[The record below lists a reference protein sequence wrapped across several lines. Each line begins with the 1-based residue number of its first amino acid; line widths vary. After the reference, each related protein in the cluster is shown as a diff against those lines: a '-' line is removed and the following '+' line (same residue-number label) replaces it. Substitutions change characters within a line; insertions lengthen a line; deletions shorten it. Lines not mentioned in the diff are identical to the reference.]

1 MSHTD
6 RVREALEARILGA
19 PTSQSGIASLDAAL
33 ALQFR
38 LHYHLFGNGLKPE
51 VARVLLKECTRLDT
65 SMNESITM
73 VAAAASDPGATSI
86 VEKTLY
92 NAMAAVQFYN
102 GDSQGAQ
109 KSLAKAQAA
118 ERPAGKSYRSFL
130 RLLELENLYY
140 SGLVLDDS
148 AKAAQLYA
156 QRVLKCIT
164 KIPSA
169 SQGLLHSYLRLIARA
184 IGTSGAG
191 IASLKQMCERVG
203 ASTPLVCYLYLL
215 TGNVDASDDAQL
227 LEIAG
232 KALAGAKF
240 PMASES
246 NSTLLEQTHVLLQ
259 VYFQSM
265 QGSTH
270 LIDTDKWHTLI
281 ITSIKSTFQS
291 KYVARAAMAFFG
303 VTGNTPEA
311 ILNFNNYL
319 KYSNKERELAKTDS
333 VDKFIDPVAII
344 DSITFILQRSAPRD
358 NIDKLYDFDATAALL
373 KTNLDEFYGAYHLQY
388 IDARESLQYL
398 SNGTRLVLPRST
410 CQALIQSWE
419 TLYSIR
425 ARQLE
430 YMLSNELSSY
440 LCNAMALTAPEDKA
454 EDQVLN
460 LQFQYAYCLAQQ
472 RQIEPCID
480 FLENAVLEAA
490 PMFYKAWHL
499 LALCRSIQEDKEVS
513 YKIICSVLNA
523 LEQEF
528 TTSNYSGVKHEDKW
542 QYINM
547 KITEIHLINEIFG
560 TPEALESMPELFT
573 VYNNLFDESK
583 SENKKTEN
591 MPFNKTK
598 EYLLQSIWLLA
609 AQLYMNGE
617 EHIDDARGAIREAR
631 KVAKEFT
638 NVNISV
644 ADGQLLF
651 RQGEFKAALKLFEE
665 ALYYDDLNADAIIGF
680 AQLVFPDETTNSA
693 SEQQLVDY
701 CRLSD
706 GTENPV
712 TPKFDAVEYDKFF
725 GNRVDKSAVFARLKL
740 LIDCALIKSVD
751 AYFSPEIWWYLSL
764 IHEKYG
770 NREMKDTLLNCIKNK
785 ETCPLRPF
793 RFCDY

>member
-1 MSHTD
+1 MTQID
-6 RVREALEARILGA
+6 KVREALEARILGA
-19 PTSQSGIASLDAAL
+19 PTSQSGIAPLDAAL

-38 LHYHLFGNGLKPE
+38 LHYHLFGAGLKPE
-51 VARVLLKECTRLDT
+51 VARVLLRECTRLDT
-65 SMNESITM
+65 AMNESIAM
-73 VAAAASDPGATSI
+73 LSAVATDPGAANI

-102 GDSQGAQ
+102 GDSTSAKVSLQKAQ
-109 KSLAKAQAA
+109 KVA
-118 ERPAGKSYRSFL
+118 RPEGKSYRSFL

-140 SGLVLDDS
+140 SGLVLDDNV
-148 AKAAQLYA
+148 KAAQLYS

-169 SQGLLHSYLRLIARA
+169 SQGLLHSYLRLIAKE
-184 IGTSGAG
+184 IGKNMNVS
-191 IASLKQMCERVG
+191 SLKQMCDVVG

-215 TGNVDASDDAQL
+215 SGNMNSEDDAQL

-232 KALAGAKF
+232 KAVAAAKF
-240 PMASES
+240 PMATES
-246 NSTLLEQTHVLLQ
+246 NSTLLEQMHVLLQ
-259 VYFQSM
+259 WYFHM
-265 QGSTH
+265 MHNRTHHISTE
-270 LIDTDKWHTLI
+270 KWHPLVVA
-281 ITSIKSTFQS
+281 SIKATFQS

-303 VTGNTPEA
+303 VTGNTTEA
-311 ILNFNNYL
+311 VLNFNNYL
-319 KYSNKERELAKTDS
+319 KYSNKERELAKSDS
-333 VDKFIDPVAII
+333 VDKFIDPVAVI
-344 DSITFILQRSAPRD
+344 DSMTFILQRSSAQD
-358 NIDKLYDFDATAALL
+358 NIDKLYDFDTTTNLL
-373 KTNLDEFYGAYHLQY
+373 KNNLDEFYTAYALKY

-398 SNGTRLVLPRST
+398 SNGTRLILPQST
-410 CQALIQSWE
+410 CQVLVQSWD

-425 ARQLE
+425 SNQLD

-440 LCNAMALTAPEDKA
+440 LCNTMAVTAPEDKTQ
-454 EDQVLN
+454 DQVLN

-490 PMFYKAWHL
+490 PMLYKAWHL

-560 TPEALESMPELFT
+560 TAEALESMPELFS
-573 VYNNLFDESK
+573 VYNKLFDADAKEKTTTKPSFSK
-583 SENKKTEN
+583 S
-591 MPFNKTK
+591 K

-617 EHIDDARGAIREAR
+617 EHIEDARGAIREAR
-631 KVAKEFT
+631 KVTKDFT
-638 NVNISV
+638 NVNIAV

-651 RQGEFKAALKLFEE
+651 RQGDFKAALKQFED
-665 ALYYDDLNADAIIGF
+665 ALYHDDLNADAIIGF

-701 CRLSD
+701 CKLSD
-706 GTENPV
+706 GTENPSA
-712 TPKFDAVEYDKFF
+712 PKFDADEYDKFF

-740 LIDCALIKSVD
+740 LIDCALVKSVE

-770 NREMKDTLLNCIKNK
+770 NKEMKDTLLNCIKNK

>member
-1 MSHTD
+1 MTQID
-6 RVREALEARILGA
+6 KVREALEARILGA
-19 PTSQSGIASLDAAL
+19 PTSQSGIAPLDAAL

-38 LHYHLFGNGLKPE
+38 LHYHLFGAGLKPE
-51 VARVLLKECTRLDT
+51 VARVLLRECTRLDT
-65 SMNESITM
+65 AMNESIAM
-73 VAAAASDPGATSI
+73 LSAVATDPGAANI

-102 GDSQGAQ
+102 GDSTSAKVSLQKAQ
-109 KSLAKAQAA
+109 KVA
-118 ERPAGKSYRSFL
+118 RPEGKSYRSFL

-140 SGLVLDDS
+140 SGLVLDDNV
-148 AKAAQLYA
+148 KAAQLYS

-169 SQGLLHSYLRLIARA
+169 SQGLLHSYLRLIAKE
-184 IGTSGAG
+184 IGKNMNVS
-191 IASLKQMCERVG
+191 SLKQMCDVVG

-215 TGNVDASDDAQL
+215 SGNMNSEDDAQL

-232 KALAGAKF
+232 KAVAAAKF
-240 PMASES
+240 PMATKS
-246 NSTLLEQTHVLLQ
+246 NSTLLEQMHVLLQ
-259 VYFQSM
+259 WYFHM
-265 QGSTH
+265 MRNRTHHISTE
-270 LIDTDKWHTLI
+270 KWHPLVVA
-281 ITSIKSTFQS
+281 SIKATFQS

-303 VTGNTPEA
+303 VTGNTTEA
-311 ILNFNNYL
+311 VLNFNNYL
-319 KYSNKERELAKTDS
+319 KYSNKERELAKSDS
-333 VDKFIDPVAII
+333 VDKFIDPVAVI
-344 DSITFILQRSAPRD
+344 DSMTFILQRSSAQD
-358 NIDKLYDFDATAALL
+358 NIDKLYDFDTTTNLL
-373 KTNLDEFYGAYHLQY
+373 KNNLDEFYTAYALKY

-398 SNGTRLVLPRST
+398 SNGTRLILPQST
-410 CQALIQSWE
+410 CQVLVQSWD

-425 ARQLE
+425 SNQLD

-440 LCNAMALTAPEDKA
+440 LCNTMAVTAPEDKTQ
-454 EDQVLN
+454 DQVLN

-490 PMFYKAWHL
+490 PMLYKAWHL

-560 TPEALESMPELFT
+560 TAEALESMPELFS
-573 VYNNLFDESK
+573 VYNKLFDADAKEKTTTKPSFSK
-583 SENKKTEN
+583 S
-591 MPFNKTK
+591 K

-617 EHIDDARGAIREAR
+617 EHIEDARGAIREAR
-631 KVAKEFT
+631 KVTKDFT
-638 NVNISV
+638 NVNIAV

-651 RQGEFKAALKLFEE
+651 RQGDFKAALKQFED
-665 ALYYDDLNADAIIGF
+665 ALYHDDLNADAIIGF

-701 CRLSD
+701 CKLSD
-706 GTENPV
+706 GTENPSA
-712 TPKFDAVEYDKFF
+712 PKFDADEYDKFF

-740 LIDCALIKSVD
+740 LIDCALVKSVE

-770 NREMKDTLLNCIKNK
+770 NKEMKDTLLNCIKNK

>member
-1 MSHTD
+1 MTQID
-6 RVREALEARILGA
+6 KVREALEARILGA
-19 PTSQSGIASLDAAL
+19 PTSQSGIAPLDAAL

-38 LHYHLFGNGLKPE
+38 LHYHLFGAGLKPE
-51 VARVLLKECTRLDT
+51 VARVLLRECTRLDT
-65 SMNESITM
+65 AMNESIAM
-73 VAAAASDPGATSI
+73 LSAVATDPGAANI

-102 GDSQGAQ
+102 GDSTSAKVSLQKAQ
-109 KSLAKAQAA
+109 KVA
-118 ERPAGKSYRSFL
+118 RPEGKSYRSFL

-140 SGLVLDDS
+140 SGLVLDDNV
-148 AKAAQLYA
+148 KAAQLYS

-169 SQGLLHSYLRLIARA
+169 SQGLLHSYLRLIAKE
-184 IGTSGAG
+184 IGKNMNVS
-191 IASLKQMCERVG
+191 SLKQMCDVVG

-215 TGNVDASDDAQL
+215 SGNMNSEDDAQL

-232 KALAGAKF
+232 KAVAAAKF
-240 PMASES
+240 PMATKS
-246 NSTLLEQTHVLLQ
+246 NSTLLEQMHVLLQ
-259 VYFQSM
+259 WYFHM
-265 QGSTH
+265 MRNRTHHISTE
-270 LIDTDKWHTLI
+270 KWHPLVVA
-281 ITSIKSTFQS
+281 SIKATFQS

-303 VTGNTPEA
+303 VTGNTTEA
-311 ILNFNNYL
+311 VLNFNNYL
-319 KYSNKERELAKTDS
+319 KYSNKERELAKSDS
-333 VDKFIDPVAII
+333 VDKFIDPVAVI
-344 DSITFILQRSAPRD
+344 DSMTFILQRSSAQD
-358 NIDKLYDFDATAALL
+358 NIDKLYDFDTTTNLL
-373 KTNLDEFYGAYHLQY
+373 KNNLDEFYTAYALKY

-398 SNGTRLVLPRST
+398 SNGTRLILPQST
-410 CQALIQSWE
+410 CQVLVQSWD

-425 ARQLE
+425 SNQLD

-440 LCNAMALTAPEDKA
+440 LCNTMAVTAPEDKTQ
-454 EDQVLN
+454 DQVLN

-490 PMFYKAWHL
+490 PMLYKAWHL

-560 TPEALESMPELFT
+560 TAEALESMPELFS
-573 VYNNLFDESK
+573 VYNKLFDADAKEKTTTKPSFSK
-583 SENKKTEN
+583 S
-591 MPFNKTK
+591 K
-598 EYLLQSIWLLA
+598 EYLLHSIWLLA

-617 EHIDDARGAIREAR
+617 EHIEDARGAIREAR
-631 KVAKEFT
+631 KVTKDFT
-638 NVNISV
+638 NVNIAV

-651 RQGEFKAALKLFEE
+651 RQGDFKAALKQFED
-665 ALYYDDLNADAIIGF
+665 ALYHDDLNADAIIGF

-701 CRLSD
+701 CKLSD
-706 GTENPV
+706 GTENPSA
-712 TPKFDAVEYDKFF
+712 PKFDADEYDKFF

-740 LIDCALIKSVD
+740 LIDCALVKSVE

-770 NREMKDTLLNCIKNK
+770 NKEMKDTLLNCIKNK